1 VPARLKLATGRGAF
15 ADDLSLPGLLHARI
29 LRSPH
34 AHARI
39 VSIDTA
45 AARSMPGVVAVFTHE
60 DVPRVA
66 VNPAP
71 VGWPETGPRDAFLL
85 DRKVRYV
92 GDRVAVVAAEDP
104 ELAQRAGEAIRIEYE
119 LLRPVID
126 PEAALRPGAPVL
138 HDEPDVEGILDARGN
153 LAALVEAKA
162 GDPARAFQEAER
174 VLEATY
180 RVPAVSAS
188 ALEPGVALTWLDGD
202 ERLVV
207 RSSTEAPFHV
217 RRTLSALLGLPAGRI
232 RVVQPH
238 VGGRFGGKQDVR
250 VEDLCALVTL
260 RTGRPARLVLSG
272 EEELTASPARREAVL
287 RLRAGLRERALTSLE
302 LRMVL
307 SAGACAGRALS
318 GLREAGAEALSLYRC
333 PNLRFEG
340 RAAYTNLAPAGGFRG
355 VGAPQAHF
363 ALESFVDEIAVAIGE
378 DPLEF
383 RRRHHVKEGDPP
395 SAIAE
400 AIRGGPPLV
409 EANGA
414 LTAVIDAGARAIG
427 WERRWKASPRP
438 GSRRRGLGV
447 AIGRHEPG
455 LSGERAAAS
464 LRLNEDGS
472 FTLRVSASD
481 VGGGTDALL
490 RQIAARTLAVP
501 VERVVLGSSDT
512 DESPF
517 DPGGRPPAPA
527 LAGRAVEKAGEAV
540 RTQLLVAGERLLGVS
555 RDRLAL
561 DNGTV
566 RGPEGRALT
575 YSDLCLES
583 LHARAAA
590 PIEAS
595 ASEEAR
601 QSPPAFAA
609 AFAEVEVDAE
619 SGLVQIVKL
628 VGAVDAGA
636 PGAPRL
642 VQAQLEGDL
651 VQALGIALHERLPA
665 DAEGRVALRS
675 LRDYGLATAIDTPE
689 LVAIALAEDGD
700 GPLGRCS
707 PGDLLARAPVA
718 AIANAVAHATG
729 LRLRE
734 LPLSPDRVLAALP
747 AERS

>member
-1 VPARLKLATGRGAF
+1 VPPRLKLATGRGAF

-39 VSIDTA
+39 RSIDTA
-45 AARSMPGVVAVFTHE
+45 AARALPGVVAVFTHE
-60 DVPRVA
+60 DVPRVPA
-66 VNPAP
+66 NPAP
-71 VGWPETGPRDAFLL
+71 AGWPEAGPRDAFLL
-85 DRKVRYV
+85 DRKLRFV

-104 ELAQRAGEAIRIEYE
+104 ELAERAGEAIRVEYE
-119 LLRPVID
+119 VLPAVVD

-138 HDEPDVEGILDARGN
+138 HDEADAEGIADAGSN
-153 LAALVEAKA
+153 LAAVVEAA
-162 GDPARAFQEAER
+162 VGDPARALVEAER

-188 ALEPGVALTWLDGD
+188 ALEPAVALTWLDGD

-207 RSSTEAPFHV
+207 RSSTEAPFQV
-217 RRTLSALLGLPAGRI
+217 RRTLSAFFGLPAGRI

-260 RTGRPARLVLSG
+260 RTGRPCRIALSR
-272 EEELTASPARREAVL
+272 EEELAASSSRREAVITV
-287 RLRAGLRERALTSLE
+287 RAGLRDRRFHGLE

-307 SAGACAGRALS
+307 GAGAGAGRALA
-318 GLREAGAEALSLYRC
+318 GLRETCVEALSLYRC

-340 RAAYTNLAPAGGFRG
+340 RAAYTNLPPAGGFRG
-355 VGAPQAHF
+355 VGAPQALF
-363 ALESFVDEIAVAIGE
+363 ALESFVDEVALAIGE

-383 RRRHHVKEGDPP
+383 RRGHRLRPHDPPSGIAKGAGGDPP
-395 SAIAE
+395 SADPFD
-400 AIRGGPPLV
+400 GLG
-409 EANGA
+409 
-414 LTAVIDAGARAIG
+414 AVIDAGARAIG

-438 GSRRRGLGV
+438 GALQRGLGV
-447 AIGRHEPG
+447 ALGRQEPG
-455 LSGERAAAS
+455 VCGERAAAT

-472 FTLRVSASD
+472 FTLRASASD

-490 RQIAARTLAVP
+490 RQVVARALAVP
-501 VERVVLGSSDT
+501 AERVVLGSSDT

-527 LAGRAVEKAGEAV
+527 LAGRVVQKAAEAV
-540 RTQLLVAGERLLGVS
+540 RLQLLGAGERLLGIP
-555 RDRLAL
+555 RGRLVL
-561 DNGTV
+561 EDGTV
-566 RGPEGRALT
+566 KGPEGRAIT

-590 PIEAS
+590 PIEAA

-601 QSPPAFAA
+601 QSPPSFAA
-609 AFAEVEVDAE
+609 AFAEVEVDGE
-619 SGLVQIVKL
+619 TGVVRVVKL
-628 VGAVDAGA
+628 VGAVDAGT

-651 VQALGIALHERLPA
+651 VQALGVALHERLPA
-665 DAEGRVALRS
+665 DAEGRPALRS
-675 LRDYGLATAIDTPE
+675 LRDQALATAVDTPE
-689 LVAIALAEDGD
+689 LVAIALAPQDD
-700 GPLGRCS
+700 GPLGRSS
-707 PGDLLARAPVA
+707 PGDVLARVPVA

-729 LRLRE
+729 VRLRE

-747 AERS
+747 ERS